1 MTIRPAALLFAL
13 SLIGAGAAHAAD
25 LTLTFTGI
33 KTPTGAV
40 MAAVFDS
47 EAAYA
52 SGAAPIAGL
61 RMAVTGAGVSQ
72 VVPGLKPGRYAI
84 KAFHDV
90 DGDGK
95 MKTNP
100 FGIPTEPYAFS
111 NNAPASMAPPAWSA
125 AAFDLPETGAAQ
137 SIRID

>member
-1 MTIRPAALLFAL
+1 MTIRPAAFLLAL
-13 SLIGAGAAHAAD
+13 GLMAAGTAHAAD
-25 LTLTFTGI
+25 LTLSFTGI

-52 SGAAPIAGL
+52 SGAAPVAAL
-61 RMAVTGAGVSQ
+61 RMPVSGDSVSQ

-95 MKTNP
+95 MKANP

-111 NNAPASMAPPAWSA
+111 NNAPAHMAPPAWSA
-125 AAFDLPETGAAQ
+125 AAFDVPEEGAAQ
-137 SIRID
+137 SIVID